1 MNAGEGEVEDNFSL
15 DPRSLAKLD
24 HVATVLTTW
33 FGPLPLALPL
43 YTHDWKPL
51 LTPTPMSSFLK
62 TELWWITENNAEVC
76 LSKAE
81 NLTLLNV
88 NKIKEMIEDYGKKE
102 ELHTP

>member
-1 MNAGEGEVEDNFSL
+1 
-15 DPRSLAKLD
+15 
-24 HVATVLTTW
+24 
-33 FGPLPLALPL
+33 
-43 YTHDWKPL
+43 
-51 LTPTPMSSFLK
+51 MSSFLK